1 MVSKDEYTLFFEN
14 YDSSDMLSTH
24 AGGTEREGLINISV
38 YNNL

>member
-1 MVSKDEYTLFFEN
+1 MVSKDEYTLFSEN
-14 YDSSDMLSTH
+14 YDSSGMLSTH

>member
-14 YDSSDMLSTH
+14 YDSSGMLSTH